1 MTTHSGMDQIRNG
14 SLVSFSNKNN
24 KHIFDYVSPDD
35 FIKWYVRGTNDK
47 VWTQIDSV
55 SKIYK
60 SDLLFGEPVLSH
72 CSNTQPCLSDNI
84 VVYFHLV

>member
-1 MTTHSGMDQIRNG
+1 MTTYSILDQIRNG
-14 SLVSFSNKNN
+14 LMVSFSNKNY
-24 KHIFDYVSPDD
+24 KHIVEYVSPDD
-35 FIKWYVRGTNDK
+35 FIKWTVRGTNDI

-60 SDLLFGEPVLSH
+60 SNLLFGEPVLSE
-72 CSNTQPCLSDNI
+72 CNNTQPFLSDNI